1 MIRASRSPRAGIAAL
16 GLLLSL
22 TAAADTLLLRAGH
35 VLDVERGV
43 TLDDRAIR
51 IEDGR
56 ITAIAPWRDDAA
68 VGAEVIDWSGYTV
81 LPGLMDMH
89 SHLVG
94 DIQSANIAAP
104 LLSSAARDALAGAAN
119 ARATLE
125 AGFTTVRDVGC

>member
-1 MIRASRSPRAGIAAL
+1 MTVGFRGLRAAL
-16 GLLLSL
+16 IASGLVLASPVG
-22 TAAADTLLLRAGH
+22 AETLLLRAGH
-35 VLDVERGV
+35 VLDVERGL
-43 TLDDRAIR
+43 TLDDQAIR

-56 ITAIAPWRDDAA
+56 IVAIVPWKDAA
-68 VGAEVIDWSGYTV
+68 PAGTDIIDWSGYTV

-125 AGFTTVRDVGC
+125 AGVTTVRDVGC